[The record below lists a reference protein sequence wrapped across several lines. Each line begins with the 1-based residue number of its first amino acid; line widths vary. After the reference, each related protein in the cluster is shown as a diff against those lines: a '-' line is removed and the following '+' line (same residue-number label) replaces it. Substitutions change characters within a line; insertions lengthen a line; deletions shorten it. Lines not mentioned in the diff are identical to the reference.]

1 MRKSRVRMELY
12 KKLKFARIEKNLDQ
26 TKLARMLGVTRK
38 TIHNWEN
45 AISFPRKKY
54 ILLLCDILGMD
65 NSDFTFGKYENDP
78 ARFELPQ
85 DATVAPAERRH
96 LPVIGLAEA
105 GPGIFTDPDF
115 RDPDETAS
123 CPAGLHDPRAFW
135 VPVVGDSMRPF
146 LLPGSRVCVSP
157 NMECNTGNRAV
168 IGLKSGE
175 RIIAEVKMDEEIKL
189 IKYSAP
195 DMTISRENIDFLY
208 PIVYVKEPR

>member
-1 MRKSRVRMELY
+1 MSRY
-12 KKLKFARIEKNLDQ
+12 NLTVDEFLLHM
-26 TKLARMLGVTRK
+26 K
-38 TIHNWEN
+38 
-45 AISFPRKKY
+45 KKY
-54 ILLLCDILGMD
+54 NLRTDSDIAQLLKVSRQAIHYWRKNNKVPD
-65 NSDFTFGKYENDP
+65 KYIIMMEKDVLPFENDP

-189 IKYSAP
+189 IKYSAH